1 MAFAVDNKRI
11 ARNTMMLYIR
21 TILVMLISLYMS
33 RIILEVLGIN
43 DYAIYQVVGGMVSMF
58 SIISSSLSVSISRHI
73 TYEIGHGDK
82 IKLRNIFST
91 AVTIQIFLAIIVAI
105 ACEIIS
111 IWFIDSKMQVPPD
124 KVIATK
130 WVLQCTIVTFCFSLL
145 SVPYNACIVAH
156 ERMKAFAYVSL
167 LDVSLKL
174 GACFLLKL
182 FSADHRL
189 VGYAIL
195 LMVIAI
201 CIRAVYS
208 IYCYK
213 NFEECRGKLHF
224 NKPIFKEMISFSA
237 WSFFSNTTS
246 IVNNQGV
253 TMLINHFFG
262 LTYNAARGLA
272 SQVEGAVMQF
282 VSNFTMAINPQI
294 TKSYA
299 AGNLDEMY
307 GLICRGAKFSYYA
320 MLFFSLP
327 LILEMK
333 PILALWLKDVPE
345 HTAIFAQLTLIM
357 GMCDSIGSS
366 GYTACMATGKLRN
379 YALIVTPVGCL
390 EFVFSWV
397 LFVFGAPAVS
407 SYFLYILVKVTI
419 LIVRM
424 ILMEKMIGLPIKKYM
439 KQVFYPVI
447 CTSFFAIIIPI
458 SFKVLLPD
466 TVLYGLCTVFVAL
479 ISVVICVFFIGLT
492 NTEKQIVSSY
502 LNRIKHK

>member
-1 MAFAVDNKRI
+1 MLISNKWNPMAFAVDNKRI

-208 IYCYK
+208 VY
-213 NFEECRGKLHF
+213 
-224 NKPIFKEMISFSA
+224 
-237 WSFFSNTTS
+237 
-246 IVNNQGV
+246 
-253 TMLINHFFG
+253 
-262 LTYNAARGLA
+262 
-272 SQVEGAVMQF
+272 
-282 VSNFTMAINPQI
+282 
-294 TKSYA
+294 
-299 AGNLDEMY
+299 
-307 GLICRGAKFSYYA
+307 
-320 MLFFSLP
+320 
-327 LILEMK
+327 
-333 PILALWLKDVPE
+333 
-345 HTAIFAQLTLIM
+345 
-357 GMCDSIGSS
+357 
-366 GYTACMATGKLRN
+366 
-379 YALIVTPVGCL
+379 
-390 EFVFSWV
+390 
-397 LFVFGAPAVS
+397 
-407 SYFLYILVKVTI
+407 
-419 LIVRM
+419 
-424 ILMEKMIGLPIKKYM
+424 
-439 KQVFYPVI
+439 
-447 CTSFFAIIIPI
+447 
-458 SFKVLLPD
+458 
-466 TVLYGLCTVFVAL
+466 
-479 ISVVICVFFIGLT
+479 
-492 NTEKQIVSSY
+492 
-502 LNRIKHK
+502 